1 MAEITII
8 EPVVESNKDLS
19 SQLIPVANAVVGQEQ
34 VPTVNARQ
42 LHSFLRVKSRFN
54 DWIKRRIREF
64 EFKDGVDYI
73 AVLKNEHDGIIE
85 QIDYI
90 LTVPMAKELSMV
102 ERTPK
107 GKQARK
113 YFMECERRYFESIGK
128 GHPAGPV
135 RTTLPISTKEDRA
148 PIRILTAEWAR
159 KMAAPD
165 TPSQGHHK
173 SACNQLNANFGLK
186 SITELPEAWVTD
198 AIAWIQSKIDGLT
211 ALPSAEPIAALPAA
225 PAPRRVTFEDY
236 QKLYPGL
243 VCGPQHWEL
252 LRDRIYTAMDV
263 FMTELKAVQK
273 EAINPFQINRKSN
286 VQNYLDAAM
295 GPMHNLW
302 DSSTENMR
310 MSYKNAYDA
319 LDGCRDTWMLL
330 HKG

>member
-1 MAEITII
+1 MADTTII
-8 EPVVESNKDLS
+8 EPVIESNKDHFN
-19 SQLIPVANAVVGQEQ
+19 QLIPVANAIVGETQI
-34 VPTVNARQ
+34 PTVDARA
-42 LHSFLRVKSRFN
+42 LHRFLRVKTKFSE
-54 DWIKRRIREF
+54 WIKRRVREF
-64 EFKDGVDYI
+64 DFKEGQDFIV
-73 AVLKNEHDGIIE
+73 VPKNGNTEMFE

-90 LTVPMAKELSMV
+90 LAVPMAKELSMV

-135 RTTLPISTKEDRA
+135 RTTLPLSTKEDRA

-186 SITELPEAWVTD
+186 SITELPEAWVPD

-211 ALPSAEPIAALPAA
+211 ALPSAEPIAALPPA

-252 LRDRIYTAMDV
+252 LRDRIYTAMEV
-263 FMTELKAVQK
+263 FMSELKAVQK

-286 VQNYLDAAM
+286 IQNYLDAAM
-295 GPMHNLW
+295 GPMHCLW

-319 LDGCRDTWMLL
+319 LDGCRDTWLL
-330 HKG
+330 LNKG

>member
-1 MAEITII
+1 M
-8 EPVVESNKDLS
+8 PGL
-19 SQLIPVANAVVGQEQ
+19 GRR
-34 VPTVNARQ
+34 VP
-42 LHSFLRVKSRFN
+42 
-54 DWIKRRIREF
+54 
-64 EFKDGVDYI
+64 
-73 AVLKNEHDGIIE
+73 
-85 QIDYI
+85 
-90 LTVPMAKELSMV
+90 
-102 ERTPK
+102 
-107 GKQARK
+107 
-113 YFMECERRYFESIGK
+113 
-128 GHPAGPV
+128 
-135 RTTLPISTKEDRA
+135 
-148 PIRILTAEWAR
+148 
-159 KMAAPD
+159 AALLGD
-165 TPSQGHHK
+165 
-173 SACNQLNANFGLK
+173 
-186 SITELPEAWVTD
+186 
-198 AIAWIQSKIDGLT
+198 
-211 ALPSAEPIAALPAA
+211 AALPAA